1 MEIRASDNKGHGLFL
16 SALLFLFIFFS
27 NDTMMFGTN
36 LNVTYIKIGFL
47 IDVVLL
53 GVFWCY
59 MTFWRNELMKIS
71 NRTVAVVVIWV
82 VCLMMSAVVN
92 SDFRGGYVTSLI
104 MIMTGYL
111 YSEYVSF
118 KDFCMVFK
126 RVVVF
131 LAACSVI
138 GFVLTTL
145 FPVFKSLGI
154 SVYRESG
161 MLMKNYIVYGRAP
174 YDATAAARNFS
185 IFREPGVFQAYLNV
199 ALIIAIKNFDPA
211 RKAKELLGILFLI
224 LAIGLTVSTTGFVV
238 LGLVVLFFLFSLRKE
253 INGDIL
259 GVLIVLFCAALVGAF
274 IYLEFF
280 SSFNLDR
287 FISETVM
294 GKFDKGSDQ
303 YVSGGARV
311 ASFVANAVLW
321 MRNPLFGVGITA
333 KQVQFNL
340 VCREIL
346 NYVPNVDTNTVFAQ
360 LSMFGIGVGLIWVLG
375 MLGLVRK
382 TGETLCTRLIVLGI
396 VMILLMTEY
405 FCYSA
410 ICSIW
415 IMYGIRLM
423 MEKKC

>member
-1 MEIRASDNKGHGLFL
+1 MGIQASDNKGHGLFL
-16 SALLFLFIFFS
+16 SILLFLFIFFS

-36 LNVTYIKIGFL
+36 LNGTYVKIGFL
-47 IDVVLL
+47 VDVVLI

-59 MTFWRNELMKIS
+59 MTFWRNSLMKIS
-71 NRTVAVVVIWV
+71 NQTVAVVVIWV

-104 MIMTGYL
+104 MIMIGYL
-111 YSEYVSF
+111 YSEYVSL
-118 KDFCMVFK
+118 KDFCMIFK
-126 RVVVF
+126 RVGIF
-131 LAACSVI
+131 LAVCSVI
-138 GFVLTTL
+138 GFVVTTF

-161 MLMKNYIVYGRAP
+161 MLMKNYIVYARAP

-211 RKAKELLGILFLI
+211 RKAKELLGILFLV

-259 GVLIVLFCAALVGAF
+259 GVLIVLFCVALLGAF

-303 YVSGGARV
+303 YDSGGARV

-340 VCREIL
+340 VCKELL
-346 NYVPNVDTNTVFAQ
+346 NYLPNGDTNTVFAQ
-360 LSMFGIGVGLIWVLG
+360 LSTFGIGVGLIWVLA
-375 MLGLVRK
+375 MLGLARK
-382 TGETLCTRLIVLGI
+382 LGDTLCTKLIAFVM

-405 FCYSA
+405 YSYST

-415 IMYGIRLM
+415 IMYGIRIM
-423 MEKKC
+423 MEKK